1 MQRAVSVRRIGP
13 KATPHRTAE
22 LRRTGRPSLRPGGGV
37 LCSSLHRYTHC
48 ISRPAGSV
56 DPCIR
61 SLSHLRFLFPSFA
74 ACAFSAAFS
83 VGPSPTCTPSAACR
97 GQARQGIMVA
107 SATWTLP
114 PPGPWTQPGWAG
126 GRTPSMH
133 TPPSL
138 LGRMHAACI
147 HSIGSVCL

>member
-56 DPCIR
+56 DPCM
-61 SLSHLRFLFPSFA
+61 RFLFPSSFA

-114 PPGPWTQPGWAG
+114 PPGPWTLDPAG
-126 GRTPSMH
+126 
-133 TPPSL
+133 
-138 LGRMHAACI
+138 LGRGTYALDAYATVVAWPHAACI
-147 HSIGSVCL
+147 HSIGSVCF

>member
-114 PPGPWTQPGWAG
+114 PPGPWTLDPAG
-126 GRTPSMH
+126 
-133 TPPSL
+133 
-138 LGRMHAACI
+138 LGRGTYALDAYATVVAWPHAC
-147 HSIGSVCL
+147 SMYT